1 MDADLDFSALARQA
15 VMAKDANAIEDLGMK
30 AKG

>member
-1 MDADLDFSALARQA
+1 MDADLDFSALARQT
-15 VMAKDANAIEDLGMK
+15 VMAQDANAIEDLGMK